1 MAQDFYAAFGH
12 DGVGAVGTPT
22 TITSTDVDGIL
33 MIAWQAV
40 EQRTEQLRREND
52 LLKAALDELRAELR
66 TRGLTARCRWE
77 LLAQRPSEPL
87 LRRNARKAR
96 TTPWAEPQRAFWKRA
111 PIGSAAKRTGRYTW
125 PLHLAITSEAPPQTV
140 ERLRLASRI
149 L

>member
-66 TRGLTARCRWE
+66 TRGLTARR
-77 LLAQRPSEPL
+77 
-87 LRRNARKAR
+87 
-96 TTPWAEPQRAFWKRA
+96 
-111 PIGSAAKRTGRYTW
+111 
-125 PLHLAITSEAPPQTV
+125 
-140 ERLRLASRI
+140 
-149 L
+149 